1 MGSSASAPE
10 ILTEAIRQFNQW
22 RFYDCHETLED
33 IWRESGGKAP
43 GAPAAAG
50 FYQGLIK
57 LAAGFHHLLR
67 GNHAGAVSLLGSGID
82 LLAPHRPS
90 CQGIDVQRLVQEA
103 GACLARVRELG
114 PQRPTELDR
123 ALIPRIHLASRGPA
137 TVGPAAEFAQGDTD
151 GGG

>member
-1 MGSSASAPE
+1 MGSSASAPDV
-10 ILTEAIRQFNQW
+10 LSEAARQFNQW

-33 IWRESGGKAP
+33 LWRESGGKAP

-67 GNHAGAVSLLGSGID
+67 GNHGGAVSLLSSGIA

-90 CQGIDVQRLVQEA
+90 CQGIDVQRLVEEA
-103 GACLARVRELG
+103 GACLARVQELG
-114 PQRPTELDR
+114 PRRLTELDR
-123 ALIPRIHLASRGPA
+123 ALIPRIHLASRSPA
-137 TVGPAAEFAQGDTD
+137 TVGPGTEFAQGDTD